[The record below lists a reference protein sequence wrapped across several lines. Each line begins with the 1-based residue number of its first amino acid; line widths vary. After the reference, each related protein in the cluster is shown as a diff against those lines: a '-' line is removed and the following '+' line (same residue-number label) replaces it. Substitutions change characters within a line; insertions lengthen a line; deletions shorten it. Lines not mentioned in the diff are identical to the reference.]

1 MKYNEDDVK
10 RDFTNQGLKI
20 DQARLAGTTRRG
32 LIKFP
37 SIEGCIYLLRD
48 KGWMTASELSIED
61 DED

>member
-20 DQARLAGTTRRG
+20 DQARLAGTTCRG

-48 KGWMTASELSIED
+48 NGWMTASELSIED